1 MIILVKS
8 QPIALHCLQLNA
20 VAVFPHSFQDIA
32 VLQLDLSLAMEL
44 AILEISNVNPAVLFA
59 PLHPLVFSWPI
70 YHIVVEVA
78 GQSSS
83 LSMKRAVSLLFA
95 VEELTSIA
103 DIGISSLVVSET
115 MHATVRKLATID
127 LT

>member
-20 VAVFPHSFQDIA
+20 VAVFPHSLQDIA
-32 VLQLDLSLAMEL
+32 VLQLDLSLAVEL
-44 AILEISNVNPAVLFA
+44 AILEISNVSPAVLLA
-59 PLHPLVFSWPI
+59 PFHPLVFSSPV
-70 YHIVVEVA
+70 YHVVIEVA

-95 VEELTSIA
+95 IEELTSIA
-103 DIGISSLVVSET
+103 DIVISSLVISEA
-115 MHATVRKLATID
+115 MHTTVHELATID